1 MGSLDA
7 TLFNGGEPT
16 INGVAGKELSNFGM
30 GFTLGYGV
38 NDNLNLTFSYKS
50 TLNDD
55 AADDMKIDVFMVTLV
70 FGWHPLIEGSKRLQ
84 EQE

>member
-1 MGSLDA
+1 
-7 TLFNGGEPT
+7 
-16 INGVAGKELSNFGM
+16 M

-55 AADDMKIDVFMVTLV
+55 APDDMKMDVFMVTLV
-70 FGWHPLIEGSKRLQ
+70 FGWHPLLEGSKRLRGRNRTGIP
-84 EQE
+84 

>member
-1 MGSLDA
+1 
-7 TLFNGGEPT
+7 
-16 INGVAGKELSNFGM
+16 M

-38 NDNLNLTFSYKS
+38 NENLNLTFGYKS

-55 AADDMKIDVFMVTLV
+55 AADDMKMDVFMVTLV

-84 EQE
+84 GQE